1 MTCEHLV
8 RFVLHAIDICL
19 NVPCT
24 LGIEIFHR
32 DQSWKDR
39 GRASFRKM
47 FVGSNMDEFVGG
59 IEIVNGIIG
68 LELKLIED
76 FIRVGLIEIFL
87 TEMIDEFSNINLFQS
102 DCKFRQIL

>member
-1 MTCEHLV
+1 
-8 RFVLHAIDICL
+8 
-19 NVPCT
+19 
-24 LGIEIFHR
+24 
-32 DQSWKDR
+32 
-39 GRASFRKM
+39 
-47 FVGSNMDEFVGG
+47 MDEFVGG
-59 IEIVNGIIG
+59 IEIIG

>member
-1 MTCEHLV
+1 
-8 RFVLHAIDICL
+8 
-19 NVPCT
+19 
-24 LGIEIFHR
+24 
-32 DQSWKDR
+32 
-39 GRASFRKM
+39 M

-59 IEIVNGIIG
+59 IEIIG